1 MSDAAIV
8 LIFVLIVFGISVISL
23 HCKLD
28 ELDDDIKKALG
39 LESRLEKNKWRD
51 RL

>member
-1 MSDAAIV
+1 MSDAAIF
-8 LIFVLIVFGISVISL
+8 LTMILVILAFSLLSL